1 MNYLSIFR
9 KKPVSSTILG
19 GPFRGTSL
27 ILDPT
32 HSKRKILGV
41 YEYVLNPWINHVLP
55 KIQVLWDV
63 GANDGYFT
71 CGCSH
76 IISKNHEVGNVIAFE
91 PNLEDQQYLKVPSQW
106 QEYQK
111 INFEFIP
118 LFVGNQLTDNCTSLN
133 QAYQERPHLQNKVS
147 LIKVDVEGA
156 ELDVLQEASLLLEKP
171 HHWVVE
177 VHGDHLL
184 QPVLNI
190 FAEAKREVTVHSLKP
205 HWLLGEEQR
214 IIKTSWVTT
223 TQN

>member
-9 KKPVSSTILG
+9 KKPVLSTILG
-19 GPFRGTSL
+19 GPFRGANL
-27 ILDPT
+27 ILNPA
-32 HSKRKILGV
+32 HSKRKIFGI
-41 YEYVLNPWINHVLP
+41 YEYVLNPWLNHVLP
-55 KIQVLWDV
+55 NIQVLWDV

-71 CGCSH
+71 YGCSH
-76 IISKNHEVGNVIAFE
+76 IISQHHEVGNVIAFE
-91 PNLEDQQYLKVPSQW
+91 PNLDDQQHLKIPSQW

-118 LFVGNQLTDNCTSLN
+118 LFVGNQLTNNCTTLN
-133 QAYQERPHLQNKVS
+133 KAYQDRPQLQDKIS

-156 ELDVLQEASLLLEKP
+156 ELDVLQESNLLLAKP
-171 HHWVVE
+171 NHWVVE

-184 QPVLNI
+184 DPVLNI
-190 FAEAKREVTVHSLKP
+190 FAEAQREVTVHSLKP
-205 HWLLGEEQR
+205 HWLFGEEQR